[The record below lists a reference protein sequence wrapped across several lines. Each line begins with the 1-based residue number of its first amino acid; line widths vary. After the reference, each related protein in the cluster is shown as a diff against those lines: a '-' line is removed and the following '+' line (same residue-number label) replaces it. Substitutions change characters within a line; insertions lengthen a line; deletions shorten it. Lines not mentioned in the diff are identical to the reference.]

1 MDRLTRTATNERS
14 TGPADRNN
22 YAPAAMTAPREE
34 HGFSDR
40 LAAPRYRADR
50 GDLAALMLLYGAAL
64 ACFLVVASASG
75 APTAQQPALA
85 PAHLAVSLDST
96 DRS

>member
-1 MDRLTRTATNERS
+1 
-14 TGPADRNN
+14 
-22 YAPAAMTAPREE
+22 MTAPREE

-75 APTAQQPALA
+75 APTAQQPTLA
-85 PAHLAVSLDST
+85 PAHLALSLDST